1 MRGLLTTLLSLAA
14 RRRFA
19 HADAG
24 CRCFPTRIPRPNCA
38 VPRQP
43 EQIDYRRPPA
53 DAPDRPLVLC
63 LGDSVSAPS
72 CKAAAASLPEAE
84 VRSVLFARGSGSVLL
99 NAMTSANIRKCL
111 TSWMGSVKWTAV
123 VFGAGAWDLS
133 SGNGCCAVDAPRL
146 QATVDNIRA
155 IVTAILER
163 AQLAVWVTTAPIA
176 ETAVCCRDPRYN
188 YSQPEH
194 LPVTW
199 ASIGYCHQDA
209 LDQNAA
215 VAAALASFPPHRVAT
230 ADTHAAVAERCGA
243 HYTDCDGVQS
253 QMHGCNCHFGNATF
267 YDVTGPAI
275 AATLAHALK
284 RVGHHAG
291 HEHHGGGDDGASRRR
306 RTLRGLDD

>member
-1 MRGLLTTLLSLAA
+1 MRALVALLSLAA

-24 CRCFPTRIPRPNCA
+24 CRCAPTRIPRPNCV

-43 EQIDYRRPPA
+43 EHLDYRRPA
-53 DAPDRPLVLC
+53 AAPDRPLVLC

-72 CKAAAASLPEAE
+72 CKAAATTLPEAD
-84 VRSVLFARGSGSVLL
+84 VRSVLFARGSGVVLL
-99 NAMTSANIRKCL
+99 NTMTSSNVRKCL
-111 TSWMGSVKWTAV
+111 GSWMGSVRWTAV

-133 SGNGCCAVDAPRL
+133 SGNGCCAVDIPRL

-155 IVTAILER
+155 IVSAILEH

-176 ETAVCCRDPRYN
+176 ETAVCCRDARYN

-215 VAAALASFPPHRVAT
+215 VAAALASFPSHRVAT
-230 ADTHAAVAERCGA
+230 ADTHAAVAARCGA
-243 HYTDCDGVQS
+243 HYTDCELQP
-253 QMHGCNCHFGNATF
+253 QTHGCNCHFSNATF
-267 YDVTGPAI
+267 YRVMGPVI
-275 AATLAHALK
+275 AATLAHSLK
-284 RVGHHAG
+284 RVTGSGHHTG
-291 HEHHGGGDDGASRRR
+291 HEHRGSGDGGVSHRRR
-306 RTLRGLDD
+306 NLRGS